1 MKFINKLIVALAI
14 ASVIIPTFQVKLNKF
29 DDSDEGVLDSENSH
43 SERKN
48 RLFGKALQTAGNAL
62 GAASAIKANV
72 DNGSKG
78 GTINAAQSVGNLIG
92 NALPLSDSQKN
103 TLNKVAT
110 GTGAVVGEILYGDK
124 KPQPAPVVKPT
135 IPTPPTPPPAPVVKP
150 TIPTPPTP
158 PPAPVVKPTIPT
170 PPTPQPA
177 PVVNMTSAIPPT
189 PPTPP
194 KNNFSSSSSSSFS
207 YSSSSSFTS
216 SVKTSF
222 STTTKITSNF
232 TPCSSFNEQDTLDF
246 SKRIAKEI
254 FGKNQYIDECFSQ
267 ISSELDKNKGLLK
280 EFWDKTSKITLNA
293 ISNWKFDIFSSTIN
307 EILGKYKTSDGGIC
321 AERFAVSMGGDALKN
336 FPTLFKNMYETCTK
350 EIKIVPKKDYLRG
363 EEMRRE
369 NLPGDFHAKLNEES
383 RRDNQ

>member
-14 ASVIIPTFQVKLNKF
+14 ASVIIPTFHVRLNKF
-29 DDSDEGVLDSENSH
+29 DDSDDDGVLDSENNH

-48 RLFGKALQTAGNAL
+48 RLFGKALKTAGNAL

-135 IPTPPTPPPAPVVKP
+135 MPTPPTPPPAPVVKP
-150 TIPTPPTP
+150 TIPTPP
-158 PPAPVVKPTIPT
+158 PAPVINT
-170 PPTPQPA
+170 
-177 PVVNMTSAIPPT
+177 TSAIPPT
-189 PPTPP
+189 TP
-194 KNNFSSSSSSSFS
+194 KNNFSSSFS

-222 STTTKITSNF
+222 SSTTTTKITTNF

-267 ISSELDKNKGLLK
+267 ISSDLDKNKGLLK

-293 ISNWKFDIFSSTIN
+293 ISNWNFDIFSSTIN
-307 EILGKYKTSDGGIC
+307 EILGKYKTSDGSIC
-321 AERFAVSMGGDALKN
+321 AERFGMSMGGDALKN